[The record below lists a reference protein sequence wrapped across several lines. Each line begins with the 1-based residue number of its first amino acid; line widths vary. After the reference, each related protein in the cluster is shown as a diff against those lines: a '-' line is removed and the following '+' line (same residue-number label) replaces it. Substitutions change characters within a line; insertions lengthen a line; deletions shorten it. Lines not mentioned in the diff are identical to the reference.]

1 MEDFNVSGIVVMCQP
16 KDIVRLWGEM
26 EKITN
31 VQCHYKDESG
41 KIVIT
46 IESENIENEIKTLK
60 MVEGIKGVISA
71 QMIYSYHSSEL
82 ESMRDDIQKADSI
95 PQILKDDTLQA
106 QDITYAG
113 DVENSLEA
121 ILKQNKI

>member
-1 MEDFNVSGIVVMCQP
+1 MQDFNVSGVVVMCQP
-16 KDIVRLWGEM
+16 EDISKLWGEM
-26 EKITN
+26 EQIAN

-41 KIVIT
+41 KIIIT

-60 MVEGIKGVISA
+60 MIEGIKGVMSA

-113 DVENSLEA
+113 DVESSLEA
-121 ILKQNKI
+121 ILKK